1 MHKDMLPPELLLL
14 AQIYTKSFV
23 GWGFAQGP
31 TGELTALPRPLAGL
45 GGGAPGKGKEGGEGK
60 RREGRGGEGKGGS
73 PPGMPKSR
81 VGKPNRSRRNATIV
95 YSFTAFEQ
103 MQHKTMN

>member
-1 MHKDMLPPELLLL
+1 MHKDMLPPGLLLL

-31 TGELTALPRPLAGL
+31 TGELIALPRPLAGL

-60 RREGRGGEGKGGS
+60 RREGREEKGREGVLPECPTPELAS
-73 PPGMPKSR
+73 LTAADVMLLLSTALQPS
-81 VGKPNRSRRNATIV
+81 NRCSIK
-95 YSFTAFEQ
+95 Q
-103 MQHKTMN
+103 